1 MIPTLFIVTVIV
13 FCTARFIPGDVVE
26 LMVAQAGQ
34 MGSTAEQGATMEA
47 MRHKLGMDVPVHIQ
61 YGRWMWGMLVHG
73 DVGKSLWNDRPVLQT
88 IMQRLPVSFELGFL
102 ALLVGLVIALPIGV
116 YSAVRQDTMGDY
128 LGRSFAIACIALP
141 SFWLGTMVIVFPS
154 VWWNW
159 TPPMQFIPF
168 TQNPIENLK
177 QFILPAFI
185 MGMVMSGTA
194 MRMMRT
200 MMLEVLR
207 QDYIRTAWAKGLRER
222 TVVYRHALQN
232 ALIPVVTVVGL
243 QLPVMISGSLVM
255 EQIFNLPGVGIL
267 EIQALNSRDY
277 PVVSGINL
285 LMGTVMLLSILAT
298 DLTYGLLDPRIRYE

>member
-47 MRHKLGMDVPVHIQ
+47 MRHKLGMDVPIHIQ

-73 DVGKSLWNDRPVLQT
+73 DVGKSLWNGQPVLQT
-88 IMQRLPVSFELGFL
+88 IKQRLPVSFELGFL
-102 ALLVGLVIALPIGV
+102 GLLVGLVIALPIGV

-141 SFWLGTMVIVFPS
+141 SFWLGTMVVVFPS

-159 TPPMQFIPF
+159 TPPMQLIPF

-243 QLPVMISGSLVM
+243 QLPVMISGSIVM

>member
-1 MIPTLFIVTVIV
+1 
-13 FCTARFIPGDVVE
+13 
-26 LMVAQAGQ
+26 
-34 MGSTAEQGATMEA
+34 
-47 MRHKLGMDVPVHIQ
+47 
-61 YGRWMWGMLVHG
+61 
-73 DVGKSLWNDRPVLQT
+73 
-88 IMQRLPVSFELGFL
+88 
-102 ALLVGLVIALPIGV
+102 
-116 YSAVRQDTMGDY
+116 
-128 LGRSFAIACIALP
+128 
-141 SFWLGTMVIVFPS
+141 
-154 VWWNW
+154 
-159 TPPMQFIPF
+159 MQFIPF

-243 QLPVMISGSLVM
+243 QLPVMISGSIVM

-285 LMGTVMLLSILAT
+285 LMGTVMLFSILAT

>member
-1 MIPTLFIVTVIV
+1 
-13 FCTARFIPGDVVE
+13 
-26 LMVAQAGQ
+26 
-34 MGSTAEQGATMEA
+34 
-47 MRHKLGMDVPVHIQ
+47 
-61 YGRWMWGMLVHG
+61 
-73 DVGKSLWNDRPVLQT
+73 
-88 IMQRLPVSFELGFL
+88 MQL
-102 ALLVGLVIALPIGV
+102 
-116 YSAVRQDTMGDY
+116 
-128 LGRSFAIACIALP
+128 
-141 SFWLGTMVIVFPS
+141 
-154 VWWNW
+154 
-159 TPPMQFIPF
+159 IPF

-267 EIQALNSRDY
+267 EIQALTSRDY